1 MPTQLQ
7 GEKAKAIGLSQ
18 VPIKSQRNSEMKDI
32 NFQDFQ
38 NLSGMNSPINLS
50 KRMAPVTSRNTV
62 QEIIIEQ
69 HEDQIEELRRSIDA
83 EH

>member
-1 MPTQLQ
+1 
-7 GEKAKAIGLSQ
+7 
-18 VPIKSQRNSEMKDI
+18 
-32 NFQDFQ
+32 
-38 NLSGMNSPINLS
+38 MNSPINLS

-69 HEDQIEELRRSIDA
+69 HEDQIEELRRSIEV